1 MQFNLQLALDQNSI
15 FAEQSAV
22 LKNIGFDSSMQKC
35 HNPRSIFSSI
45 LFLYLLATFECFV

>member
-35 HNPRSIFSSI
+35 HNPRSNISEHFI
-45 LFLYLLATFECFV
+45 LTSLATF